1 MRVPMRKQVRSHFVR
16 SYFQFRFSLCVS
28 SSLCISLGIHA
39 CAVSSPLLPTEFDL
53 SKSDQMF
60 GVVKVFTVAV
70 KFRIAWIEKFAL
82 LEFATLLYADY
93 LLTSTT
99 MWDFAGLKYS
109 VISNGS
115 G

>member
-1 MRVPMRKQVRSHFVR
+1 M
-16 SYFQFRFSLCVS
+16 
-28 SSLCISLGIHA
+28 
-39 CAVSSPLLPTEFDL
+39 
-53 SKSDQMF
+53 
-60 GVVKVFTVAV
+60 VA
-70 KFRIAWIEKFAL
+70 KFRIAWNQKFTL

-99 MWDFAGLKYS
+99 MGDFAGLKYS